1 MAAHGWGKD
10 SPVDEWLF
18 EEGYRFDF
26 FQAVNLLEMAD
37 SRKVKVS
44 VGEGA
49 EPEKEAVRFKSA
61 VGLDF
66 PASDI
71 VEVNPPE
78 DEGTPAHMV
87 VNFMGLAGNL
97 GPLYHPTTE
106 LILERLSQ
114 KDTAFKDFLDI
125 FNHRLVS
132 LFYRIRKLHR
142 IGLEFRTPGQDRFS
156 EYLYSVLG
164 LGTPGLQARMQ
175 VRDRALLYYAGLI
188 SQQPRSMIGLEFIL
202 SDYFQVKVK
211 GNQFRGQWYD
221 LEESQLTR
229 IGSRGQNQRLGAD
242 AVVVGTRV
250 WNQEASFEL
259 VLGPL
264 THEEFLNFLPIGW
277 GFSPLCDLTR
287 FYIGDE
293 YDFSFR
299 LILKAEDVPESRLS
313 ATKGP
318 RLGWTSWLK
327 TTEWQED
334 DSQVELSPDS
344 LRSYMKGLGLPQF
357 FGIPPGQISV
367 LAERMSLR
375 RYKKNDIVTQQGEKG
390 DSMFIIRSGAVK
402 VLRREDG
409 GKEVL
414 LATLK
419 PGDIFGELSML
430 SGKVRSATYVTAEE
444 SELLE
449 LNRTDLD
456 DFIAE
461 YPQLRETLKAF
472 YQSRVKTHRMQ

>member
-18 EEGYRFDF
+18 AEGYRFDF
-26 FQAVNLLEMAD
+26 FQAVNLLEMAH
-37 SRKVKVS
+37 SLKVS
-44 VGEGA
+44 VGEGT

-78 DEGTPAHMV
+78 AEGSPADMV

-106 LILERLSQ
+106 LILERISQ

-142 IGLEFRTPGQDRFS
+142 IGLEFRSPGQDRFS
-156 EYLYSVLG
+156 DYLYAVLG

-188 SQQPRSMIGLEFIL
+188 GQQPRSMIGLEFIL

-211 GNQFRGQWYD
+211 GDQFRGRWYN
-221 LEESQLTR
+221 LEQSQLTN
-229 IGSRGQNQRLGAD
+229 IGANGQNQRLGSD
-242 AVVVGTRV
+242 AVVVGRRV
-250 WNQEASFEL
+250 WNQEATFEL
-259 VLGPL
+259 LLGPL
-264 THEEFLNFLPIGW
+264 NFDEFLNFLPIGW
-277 GFSPLCDLTR
+277 GFGPLCDLTR
-287 FYIGDE
+287 FYVGDE

-299 LILKAEDVPESRLS
+299 LVLKAVDIPASRLS
-313 ATKGP
+313 AEDGP

-327 TTEWQED
+327 TTEWQKD
-334 DSQVELSPDS
+334 DSQVEINPNS
-344 LRSYMKGLGLPQF
+344 LRFNTQVGMPLFFGLPPEKVSELV
-357 FGIPPGQISV
+357 GKMTV
-367 LAERMSLR
+367 R
-375 RYKKNDIVTQQGEKG
+375 RYEANSIVIRQGEKA
-390 DSMFIIRSGAVK
+390 DSMFAIRSGAVNM
-402 VLRREDG
+402 LRRESNE
-409 GKEVL
+409 KEIL
-414 LATLK
+414 LATLGA
-419 PGDIFGELSML
+419 GDFFGEMALL
-430 SGKVRSATYVTAEE
+430 TGKVRSATVVTTRE
-444 SELLE
+444 SEILE
-449 LNRTDLD
+449 LHKKDLD
-456 DFIAE
+456 DFIAK
-461 YPQLRETLKAF
+461 YPRLQRALKAF
-472 YQSRVKTHRMQ
+472 YQSKVKTDRTH